1 MWNKLSIRHKIPAA
15 ILGVALG
22 VGAGIGLSSYFSAAS
37 EIRHLTGS
45 RLQAIAESRVTELS
59 DYLRAI
65 EADLTVVSHLPFTQE
80 AAAAFSE
87 AYLALDG
94 DPVAQLKQAYIS
106 GNPNPLGQ
114 KHRLDAAQTGTGY
127 DTVHA
132 RFHPWFRDFLTERG
146 YYDIFLFNMEGD
158 LVYTV
163 FKEEDFATNFRGEG
177 PWSGTDLGKAFR
189 AAADSKSGSNQFF
202 DFDAYAPSHGA
213 PASFIA
219 KRIERDGRPVGVLAF
234 QMPIDRINLI
244 MSRSAGL
251 GATGETVIVGKD
263 GLLRND
269 SRFTDTN
276 DILTTSISD
285 TAAAEAL
292 SGNPVIFSG
301 TSHRSADF
309 TQAGYPLNFLG
320 TSWAVLAMQEEREAM
335 APLTTLRFWMAAAGL
350 VLFVLAVAG
359 GYGLARSITT
369 PLGQLIGNIKDL
381 IDGRLETRIDGTERS
396 DELGDMKRAVA
407 VFRDNAVEVRRNAE
421 AAAQRRL
428 AEDERRSEMDRMV
441 NMFRTRISEVQ
452 NQISSLSTVMNT
464 TSETLVDTARSASGD
479 AEGALA
485 ASRQSDE
492 SVQAS
497 AVAAEQLRISI
508 EEISQ
513 HTTKALAITGTA
525 ATAAQST
532 DRDVTA
538 LAAAAERIGAV
549 ISMIRDI
556 AEQTNLLALNATI
569 EAARAGE
576 AGKGFAVVAAEVKE
590 LSTQTAKA
598 TDEISSQVVAVQ
610 TSTQR
615 AVDAIRAIGSQMDS
629 VQEVTT
635 AIASAVEEQGAAT
648 GEISKAMSMAADGS
662 NRAAS
667 NVAGLQGSID
677 ATRSSSGEIDR
688 LSRAL
693 SDVSADLSL
702 AVNDFLAA
710 QVWQQDETG
719 ADRMAA

>member
-1 MWNKLSIRHKIPAA
+1 MWNKLSIRYKIPAA
-15 ILGVALG
+15 IFAVALG
-22 VGAGIGLSSYFSAAS
+22 VGTGIGLSSYFSAAS
-37 EIRHLTGS
+37 EIRHLTGN

-65 EADLTVVSHLPFTQE
+65 EADLTIVSRLPFTLE
-80 AAAAFSE
+80 AATAFSQ
-87 AYLALDG
+87 AYQALDA
-94 DPVAQLKQAYIS
+94 DPATALKQAYIS

-114 KHRLDAAQTGTGY
+114 KHKLDAAETGTGY
-127 DTVHA
+127 DSAHA

-146 YYDIFLFNMEGD
+146 YYDIFLFNMAGD

-163 FKEEDFATNFRGEG
+163 FKEEDFATNFRGNG
-177 PWSGTDLGKAFR
+177 PWTDTDLGKAFR
-189 AAADSKSGSNQFF
+189 AAADTPSGSNQFF

-219 KRIERDGRPVGVLAF
+219 KRIEQDGKPIGVLAF

-244 MSRSAGL
+244 MSRTAGL
-251 GATGETVIVGKD
+251 GTTGETVIVGTD

-276 DILTTSISD
+276 DILATRISD
-285 TAAAEAL
+285 EAATQAL
-292 SGNPVIFSG
+292 SGKPVIFSG

-309 TQAGYPLNFLG
+309 AQAGYPLDFLG
-320 TSWAVLAMQEEREAM
+320 TSWAVLAMQEEQEAM
-335 APLTTLRFWMAAAGL
+335 APLTSLRFWMAAAGL
-350 VLFVLAVAG
+350 VLFALAIAG
-359 GYGLARSITT
+359 GCGLARSITR
-369 PLGQLIGNIKDL
+369 PLGDLIRNIRDL
-381 IDGRLETRIDGTERS
+381 IDGRLDTRIDGTERA
-396 DELGDMKRAVA
+396 DEIGDMKRAVSI
-407 VFRDNAVEVRRNAE
+407 FRDNAVEVRCNAE
-421 AAAQRRL
+421 AAAGRRQ
-428 AEDERRSEMDRMV
+428 AEDARRAEIDRLV
-441 NMFRTRISEVQ
+441 NTFKARISEVQ
-452 NQISSLSTVMNT
+452 DRISSLSATMST
-464 TSETLVDTARSASGD
+464 TSELLVTTAGSASGD

-508 EEISQ
+508 EEINQ
-513 HTTKALAITGTA
+513 HTSKALVITEA
-525 ATAAQST
+525 AAEAAQST

-538 LAAAAERIGAV
+538 LAGAAERIGAV

-598 TDEISSQVVAVQ
+598 TDEIASQVSAVQ
-610 TSTQR
+610 SSTQR
-615 AVDAIRAIGSQMDS
+615 AVDAIRSIGSQMDS

-648 GEISKAMSMAADGS
+648 GEISKSMSMAADGS
-662 NRAAS
+662 TRAAQ
-667 NVAGLQGSID
+667 NVAGLQDSID
-677 ATRSSSGEIDR
+677 ATRSSSGEIDQ
-688 LSRAL
+688 LSIAL
-693 SDVSADLSL
+693 SDVSDTLSQ

-710 QVWQQDETG
+710 QVWLQEETG
-719 ADRMAA
+719 DERLAA